1 MSFGV
6 MSSWLRCS
14 GEPGRV
20 ALRQRGLRLSRPFW
34 RLIAVLLPLFLLCA
48 LPGVA
53 GAADL
58 APLPAPVAGAGET
71 PEAPMCDPTGA
82 SVGVRAE
89 VAEVDRGRFEEAP
102 CEDSGSF
109 MRWALG
115 GEQHDGRAVSSRGVP
130 SQPLRLDLDR
140 GHADAIFS
148 VVLALP
154 RREQPDL
161 AASPFDVGLGP
172 SRGHRLAVF
181 RPPLIAA

>member
-1 MSFGV
+1 MLFGV

-14 GEPGRV
+14 GEPGRA
-20 ALRQRGLRLSRPFW
+20 ALRGRGHRLV
-34 RLIAVLLPLFLLCA
+34 RLLIVSLLPVCLLCG
-48 LPGVA
+48 LSGVA
-53 GAADL
+53 AAADL

-89 VAEVDRGRFEEAP
+89 VPEVDRGQFEEAP
-102 CEDSGSF
+102 CEDTGSF

-115 GEQHDGRAVSSRGVP
+115 GEQRGPFASSRGVP

-140 GHADAIFS
+140 GHSDAILS
-148 VVLALP
+148 LVLCFP

-161 AASPFDVGLGP
+161 AAAPCDVGLGS
-172 SRGHRLAVF
+172 SRGHRLAVY
-181 RPPLIAA
+181 RPPLIPR